1 MIFPNKNFVDFKF
14 ETEILKLSLLK
25 NLILLN
31 LMQFHLYF
39 GCHYMKNLNIMILIY
54 PINPNNLLY
63 LFLIFNYFYYNYF
76 IIVFTQKQMLKIL
89 NLLSS

>member
-39 GCHYMKNLNIMILIY
+39 GCYYMKNLNIMILISQ
-54 PINPNNLLY
+54 INPNNLLY